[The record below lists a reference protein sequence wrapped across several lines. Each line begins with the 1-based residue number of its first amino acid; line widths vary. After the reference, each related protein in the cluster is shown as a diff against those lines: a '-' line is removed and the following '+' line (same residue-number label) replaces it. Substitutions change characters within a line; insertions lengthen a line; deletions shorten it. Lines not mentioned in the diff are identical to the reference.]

1 MIARRSHGEAGIR
14 KIKRAVLPGVGSA
27 LLVGLAVWWSG
38 IIPINAYTSLLLPH
52 AKITDNPE
60 QARRH
65 VRDEVEDG
73 YDFIKI
79 YDYLTEAAYLAA
91 LDEAEKLGKYTVAHL
106 NDTLTLERMLA
117 TGLDEIAHVDEF
129 LEQHMIG
136 HSTPDDFQPLPI
148 NMDTVPDS
156 VDTAKVHGVMV
167 VSNLVADENAYEY
180 LEAGP
185 SYFDRPEFANL
196 RPETKA
202 GWLRGRVVHWQ
213 GTQDW
218 RRNALQPLYVAL
230 IAQLHAAGV
239 PLLVSTD
246 TGIDGIMPGHL
257 HRDIELLVAS
267 GLSPYEAL
275 KAATVN
281 AGISVNRMGIN
292 DNFGQV
298 TEGMRADLILVKEN
312 PLISVGATRNR
323 IGVMA
328 RGIWY
333 TQEQIVEMVSEFV
346 SDY

>member
-1 MIARRSHGEAGIR
+1 
-14 KIKRAVLPGVGSA
+14 
-27 LLVGLAVWWSG
+27 
-38 IIPINAYTSLLLPH
+38 
-52 AKITDNPE
+52 
-60 QARRH
+60 
-65 VRDEVEDG
+65 
-73 YDFIKI
+73 
-79 YDYLTEAAYLAA
+79 
-91 LDEAEKLGKYTVAHL
+91 
-106 NDTLTLERMLA
+106 MLA

-136 HSTPDDFQPLPI
+136 HSTPDDFQPLPV

-156 VDTAKVHGVMV
+156 VAMAKAHDVMV

-180 LEAGP
+180 LEAGLT
-185 SYFDRPEFANL
+185 YFDRPEFANL

-246 TGIDGIMPGHL
+246 TDIDGIMPEHL

-267 GLSPYEAL
+267 GLSPFEAL

-298 TEGMRADLILVKEN
+298 TEGMRADLILVRES
-312 PLISVGATRNR
+312 PLTNVSATRDR

-333 TQEQIVEMVSEFV
+333 TQEQVDGLVAEFV
-346 SDY
+346 AGY